1 MPEEKGMLEKHI
13 RTIRLIAEHRESEAE
28 KKLIKDFSKCVSDI
42 NGFLGNEYAKY
53 AENDEL
59 TSEILHQKGEY
70 ARFIE
75 EVINKY
81 DNITLETRDTIQSM
95 VEQTYKLCYD
105 GMVEAVAKSNRAE
118 DLHKALQAIQATTP
132 EVIKKSVENP
142 IPKLR
147 LNPVMERNRKKV
159 ISGIKREITTGLS
172 LGDRM
177 STMAG
182 RISKQVNLGYT
193 QSMLIAR
200 TEGHR
205 VREGGFNDAAQR
217 TNEVLKENDSEY
229 RMVKIWKTMK
239 DGAVRRVNKHNSADH
254 AVMDGQIVP
263 QDEKFILSD
272 GSKAD
277 CPGSSGVAAQD
288 CNCRCY
294 ISREIMNDEEYFK
307 ATGRHFEEE
316 NEQKPLTKDE
326 NSGIIEENSNH
337 FEELSLSDLEKFENW
352 QNDYYECNKSIPFS
366 REDNPFIYK
375 YSGGSYEAIN
385 AIERGGESLE
395 RAKRCFGDLKEY
407 IEDGEKIS
415 EELSKFK
422 LNTPIKLRR
431 SVENVDYIT
440 GATSSVEDMKKC
452 IGKTYLEKGFTST
465 TICSDTMLPFGG
477 FNNPAKTTIEIYA
490 PKATRGAYIYKISE
504 HPAEFEFLIDRNTKY
519 RILDAGE
526 RTVKVKDYKGNIK
539 EEVERFIKMEVMT
552 DV

>member
-1 MPEEKGMLEKHI
+1 METPKNPLEKHI
-13 RTIRLIAEHRESEAE
+13 RTIRLIAEHREREAE

-81 DNITLETRDTIQSM
+81 DNITLETHDTIQSM

-105 GMVEAVAKSNRAE
+105 GMVEAVAKSNRTE
-118 DLHKALQAIQATTP
+118 DLHKALQAIQAATP

-147 LNPVMERNRKKV
+147 LTPVMERNRKRV

-316 NEQKPLTKDE
+316 NEQKPLTKGED
-326 NSGIIEENSNH
+326 SGIIEENSA
-337 FEELSLSDLEKFENW
+337 K
-352 QNDYYECNKSIPFS
+352 
-366 REDNPFIYK
+366 
-375 YSGGSYEAIN
+375 AITKITDT
-385 AIERGGESLE
+385 AIERVPKVKIDGYTD
-395 RAKRCFGDLKEY
+395 KQCEY
-407 IEDGEKIS
+407 IQQQHKELLRFAKDNNDNKEVAFVFDKDFNKSEPIKGSDDMLELGTALMGKGNNLFVMHNHPRNSSFSATDIKFFKNEENVKTLTIVKNNGAVERLTKSSEYNNDIFKLEYDRMYKKIVKNETEQEYKKFIKKLLTKTKSGVIWS
-415 EELSKFK
+415 EE
-422 LNTPIKLRR
+422 
-431 SVENVDYIT
+431 
-440 GATSSVEDMKKC
+440 
-452 IGKTYLEKGFTST
+452 
-465 TICSDTMLPFGG
+465 
-477 FNNPAKTTIEIYA
+477 
-490 PKATRGAYIYKISE
+490 
-504 HPAEFEFLIDRNTKY
+504 
-519 RILDAGE
+519 
-526 RTVKVKDYKGNIK
+526 
-539 EEVERFIKMEVMT
+539 
-552 DV
+552 